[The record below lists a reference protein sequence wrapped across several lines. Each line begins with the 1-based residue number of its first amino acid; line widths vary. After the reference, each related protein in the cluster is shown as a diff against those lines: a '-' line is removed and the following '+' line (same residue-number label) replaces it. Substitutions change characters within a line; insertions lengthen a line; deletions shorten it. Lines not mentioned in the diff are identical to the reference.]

1 MNKSDKKFNIL
12 KVDPDNKFNFD
23 CVKTNKNLLYVEQFI
38 FDDPSAMMT
47 KTVGILELSPTH
59 VVKQILVDQVNGVVY
74 VLTRVSDSTEETTVI
89 TAFNIY
95 ELVNKGNSSQ
105 TRTMT
110 KPDINGLV
118 LESNAESS
126 LDLEQQDLRRVLE
139 TK

>member
-1 MNKSDKKFNIL
+1 
-12 KVDPDNKFNFD
+12 
-23 CVKTNKNLLYVEQFI
+23 
-38 FDDPSAMMT
+38 MT

-89 TAFNIY
+89 TAINIY